1 MEKGYKNLVYFFVII
16 AAMTFFGFFK
26 KYFSLMPDF
35 PGIKNIHH
43 LHVAALIMYLTML
56 IVQPILI
63 YKKKFEIHRLIGKF
77 SYFLV
82 PLMFISMLLVYR
94 NQYLRMVSDGKPQ
107 NECLA
112 FIFAPATDA
121 IPFLIFYIL
130 AILTK
135 SETAKHMRYIIAT
148 GLVVAGPGYARIFIT
163 WFGMDFFVA
172 LALVTLTTLIAFV
185 SLIIYDRVKKK
196 RFRINPYTIA
206 FIIWLIPNILII
218 FFPQTTPWQNFAGW
232 LVKTI

>member
-16 AAMTFFGFFK
+16 AAMTFVGFYK
-26 KYFSLMPDF
+26 KYFSLVPDF

-63 YKKKFEIHRLIGKF
+63 HKKKFEIHRLIGKF
-77 SYFLV
+77 SYFLA

-112 FIFAPATDA
+112 FIFAPSTDA

-130 AILTK
+130 AILNTR
-135 SETAKHMRYIIAT
+135 ETAKHMRYIIAT
-148 GLVVAGPGYARIFIT
+148 GIVVAGPGYARIFIT
-163 WFGMDFFVA
+163 WFGMEFFAV
-172 LALVTLTTLIAFV
+172 LGLVSLTTLIAFI
-185 SLIIYDRVKKK
+185 SLIIYDRMKMKQ
-196 RFRINPYTIA
+196 FRINPYTIA

-218 FFPQTTPWQNFAGW
+218 FFPNTTLWQSIAKWMVTTF
-232 LVKTI
+232 

>member
-16 AAMTFFGFFK
+16 AAMTFVGFYK
-26 KYFSLMPDF
+26 KYFSLFPDF
-35 PGIKNIHH
+35 PGIKNTHH

-82 PLMFISMLLVYR
+82 PLMFISMLSVYR

-107 NECLA
+107 SECLA

-148 GLVVAGPGYARIFIT
+148 GLIVAGPGYARIFIT
-163 WFGMDFFVA
+163 WLGMDFFVA
-172 LALVTLTTLIAFV
+172 LALVSLTTLIAFV
-185 SLIIYDRVKKK
+185 SLIIYDRIKKK

-232 LVKTI
+232 LAKTI